1 MTTLPATVHVSARI
15 LCARGRALV
24 LASALFGMACG
35 GGDAAPAPI
44 GNGSGGQ
51 GGGDAAGGAGGT
63 GAAGAGPSCPAPE
76 PAPLG
81 QVMRVETL
89 HASLIDQDGKP
100 AENVQCT
107 SCGTNLCGGPA
118 MSDAQG
124 EVTVTGPG
132 AEQHDP
138 RFNVGYNGLGYA
150 KMAALIPMT
159 PSYDFGLVRVVRL
172 PSFSEGA
179 PLLPGQAATSQ
190 GVTITPPAD
199 AVIDFDE
206 ILFPD
211 EAQHRFIAALV
222 DIRTVDPAELPFVDP
237 ALGLEV
243 LIGTGALE
251 THICPAAALR
261 FENVAG
267 WPAGTEVDILMN
279 GTKTFQN
286 YAPYGQ
292 WAVVA
297 SAVVDAGGA
306 NVTTKPGMGIE
317 SLGTFGARPKR

>member
-1 MTTLPATVHVSARI
+1 LIDRARSCAWTLLGPV
-15 LCARGRALV
+15 CALMGV
-24 LASALFGMACG
+24 ACG
-35 GGDAAPAPI
+35 GGNAEPPPI
-44 GNGSGGQ
+44 VNGSGGQ
-51 GGGDAAGGAGGT
+51 GGVGAGGGDAGGATGG
-63 GAAGAGPSCPAPE
+63 AGAGPSCPAPE

-81 QVMRVETL
+81 QVLLVETL
-89 HASLIDQDGKP
+89 HASLIDQEGTP

-107 SCGTNLCGGPA
+107 SCGTNLCSGPA

-132 AEQHDP
+132 AEQHDA

-150 KMAALIPMT
+150 KMAALIPTT
-159 PSYDFGLVRVVRL
+159 PSHDFGIVRVVRL
-172 PSFSEGA
+172 PPFSEGA
-179 PLLPGQAATSQ
+179 PLLPGQDATSQ
-190 GVTITPPAD
+190 GVTITPSTD
-199 AVIDFDE
+199 AVIDFDD
-206 ILFPD
+206 ILFSD
-211 EAQHRFIAALV
+211 EAQHVFIAALV
-222 DIRTVDPAELPFVDP
+222 DIRGVDPAELPFVDP

-243 LIGTGALE
+243 LIGTGALD
-251 THICPAAALR
+251 THICPAAELR

-267 WPAGTEVDILMN
+267 WPAGTDVDIVMN

-297 SAVVDAGGA
+297 EAVVDSGGA
-306 NVTTKPGMGIE
+306 TVTTKTGTGIE